1 MILTACKTQ
10 NTNKAL
16 SEGHGIQVEYMDK
29 SVKPGDDFFRYV
41 NGEWFDKTE
50 IPADRTRWG
59 SFDELRQNT
68 DIDAL
73 AILKEAVNN
82 KKLDPKSDQMKAV
95 NVFKTYL
102 DLDTRNKLGIKPIQ
116 STLEQ
121 INQVNNVNDVVALL
135 KEKMPEGGLGF
146 FWIIRKCRCYEF

>member
-1 MILTACKTQ
+1 
-10 NTNKAL
+10 
-16 SEGHGIQVEYMDK
+16 
-29 SVKPGDDFFRYV
+29 
-41 NGEWFDKTE
+41 
-50 IPADRTRWG
+50 
-59 SFDELRQNT
+59 T

-73 AILKEAVNN
+73 AILKEAANN
-82 KKLDPKSDQMKAV
+82 SKLDPQSDQMKAV

-102 DLDTRNKLGIKPIQ
+102 DLETRNKLGITPIK

-146 FWIIRKCRCYEF
+146 FGLYVSADAMNSNVNMVYISPGSIGLPDRDYYVSDDADSKDKKQKYEVHVARMLQF